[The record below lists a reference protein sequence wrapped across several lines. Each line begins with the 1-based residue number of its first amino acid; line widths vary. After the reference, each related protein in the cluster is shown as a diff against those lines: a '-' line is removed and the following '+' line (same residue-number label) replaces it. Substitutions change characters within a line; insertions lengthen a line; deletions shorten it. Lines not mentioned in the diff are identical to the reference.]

1 MTNFRLR
8 SLNRVGRVFGRTRTD
23 RPPTFAEYI
32 ASLRNAPAPRSDDHD
47 LRGGVELAGHRAAP
61 ADRTSTA
68 MTAPTDAA
76 NIFG

>member
-8 SLNRVGRVFGRTRTD
+8 GLNRVGRVFGRARTD

-32 ASLRNAPAPRSDDHD
+32 ASLRNAPAPRSDHHD
-47 LRGGVELAGHRAAP
+47 LRGAVELDGHRAAP

-68 MTAPTDAA
+68 MTAAHDAA
-76 NIFG
+76 NTAG